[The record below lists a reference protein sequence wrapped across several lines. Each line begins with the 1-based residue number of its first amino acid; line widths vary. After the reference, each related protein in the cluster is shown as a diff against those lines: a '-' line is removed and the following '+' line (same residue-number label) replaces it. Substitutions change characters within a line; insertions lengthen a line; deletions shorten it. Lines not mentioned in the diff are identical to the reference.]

1 MEKRPTEA
9 RYKTMIEAEAGTA
22 EASILV
28 LYLPKLVS
36 SP

>member
-9 RYKTMIEAEAGTA
+9 RYKTMIEAEAG
-22 EASILV
+22 LV